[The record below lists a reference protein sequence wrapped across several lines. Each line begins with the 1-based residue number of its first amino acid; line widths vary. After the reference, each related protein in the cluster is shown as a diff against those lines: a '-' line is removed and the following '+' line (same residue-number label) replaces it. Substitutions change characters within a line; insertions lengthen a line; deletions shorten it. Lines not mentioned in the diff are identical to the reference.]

1 MKTRQQYAILLDQ
14 KKRAVPNTS
23 RVRNPCKNTAKRIM
37 RRAYLCVK
45 WDELQWNMRDERNYF
60 LFNSVGA
67 RLYIMSTGNI
77 CNREPRGY
85 QRYLPKK

>member
-1 MKTRQQYAILLDQ
+1 MKTRQQYALLVAQ
-14 KKRAVPNTS
+14 KKRAVQNMS
-23 RVRNPCKNTAKRIM
+23 RVRNPCKNTVKQIM
-37 RRAYLCVK
+37 RRASLCVK

-67 RLYIMSTGNI
+67 RLYIMSKGKI
-77 CNREPRGY
+77 CNREPSGY